1 MVEQDDEQDLRVDA
15 LVPPSPEER
24 AERLARARAHKLA
37 IAEASGEKGRKE
49 ADAASSW
56 DVESAMVGMES
67 AVVAPTA
74 APPKVLTQTQAKE
87 QDLALARSISWDAVA
102 KLQRSLVCAAD
113 HSRGGP
119 ASPLPKDL
127 QDSWWIRRTKLE
139 ATKLEEQSDLDKAEV
154 VGDSSPASVMD
165 ALCGTQSPPT
175 AVDMVESMPTTVI
188 TPSLR
193 REYVMGVVESTP
205 KTVDA
210 VDCEHAADCEHAVD
224 HEIGRVQWH
233 LGHQPET
240 SEWPHHLD
248 ELAFGRF
255 DASASLSPVPE
266 CEATMED
273 SEPAPMAATGDHSSQ
288 LPARA
293 SYDGIISSEEG
304 CAMHVDAK
312 LLRRACQQLIPFAIM
327 LLALLLLC
335 WWHCQAPNHEM
346 GVQMGVQSD
355 ARPLR
360 RGARRQV
367 LNLQTSL
374 KSRLTRNVALAIV
387 QRVQGWGMAHA
398 GVA

>member
-49 ADAASSW
+49 ADAAASW

-102 KLQRSLVCAAD
+102 KLQRSLVD

-175 AVDMVESMPTTVI
+175 AVDMVESTPTTVV

-193 REYVMGVVESTP
+193 REYVM
-205 KTVDA
+205 
-210 VDCEHAADCEHAVD
+210 
-224 HEIGRVQWH
+224 
-233 LGHQPET
+233 GHQPET

-273 SEPAPMAATGDHSSQ
+273 SEPARMAATVDHSSQ

-293 SYDGIISSEEG
+293 SYDGTISSEEG

-312 LLRRACQQLIPFAIM
+312 LLRRACQQLVVASVESQRQQHLFQ
-327 LLALLLLC
+327 LY
-335 WWHCQAPNHEM
+335 
-346 GVQMGVQSD
+346 VQVICKTCKICTICTKCIFD
-355 ARPLR
+355 ICCIF
-360 RGARRQV
+360 
-367 LNLQTSL
+367 T
-374 KSRLTRNVALAIV
+374 
-387 QRVQGWGMAHA
+387 
-398 GVA
+398 